1 MRLTYSEQ
9 SKRSSQVRRWS
20 VFLLA
25 AVALLSSGAR
35 AFEPVAE
42 DGVAPAAGLEAGVI
56 VSAIP
61 APAAVT
67 QLLQP
72 AAGAPKL
79 RASVPVKKVKVAKA
93 RPLPKSLLSRSERQ
107 QLALRTSSGK
117 LSAVSVRKFF
127 DDEDQS
133 SGLDELVLHRSFA
146 RPRVHNG
153 PQVEDDDEAVLA
165 ELPATVRLRLFMA
178 RMKAVEVQAL
188 AAAGD
193 RPDGAEMTDEVKL
206 RLFLARSRALEA
218 HRRLHA

>member
-1 MRLTYSEQ
+1 
-9 SKRSSQVRRWS
+9 VRRWS
-20 VFLLA
+20 FFLLA

-42 DGVAPAAGLEAGVI
+42 DGVAPVAGLESGVV

-79 RASVPVKKVKVAKA
+79 RASVPVKKAKVAKA
-93 RPLPKSLLSRSERQ
+93 QPLPKSLLSRSERQ

-117 LSAVSVRKFF
+117 VSAVTVRKFF

-146 RPRVHNG
+146 RPRVHNETQFG
-153 PQVEDDDEAVLA
+153 NDDEAALA
-165 ELPATVRLRLFMA
+165 ELPASVKLRLLVA
-178 RMKAVEVQAL
+178 RMKAVEAQAL
-188 AAAGD
+188 AAAGE
-193 RPDGAEMTDEVKL
+193 RPDGPEMTEEVKL
-206 RLFLARSRALEA
+206 RLFIARSKALEA

>member
-42 DGVAPAAGLEAGVI
+42 DGAAPEAGVV

-72 AAGAPKL
+72 AGGAPKL
-79 RASVPVKKVKVAKA
+79 RASVPAKKVKVAKA
-93 RPLPKSLLSRSERQ
+93 APAAKSLLSRSERQ
-107 QLALRTSSGK
+107 QLALRASSGK
-117 LSAVSVRKFF
+117 ISAVNVRKFF
-127 DDEDQS
+127 DDEDQG

-146 RPRVHNG
+146 RPRVHDE
-153 PQVEDDDEAVLA
+153 PQRDDDDEALA
-165 ELPATVRLRLFMA
+165 ELPATVKLRLLMA
-178 RMKAVEVQAL
+178 RMKAVEAQAL

-193 RPDGAEMTDEVKL
+193 RPDGAEMTEEVKL

-218 HRRLHA
+218 HRRLHG

>member
-1 MRLTYSEQ
+1 M
-9 SKRSSQVRRWS
+9 RRWS
-20 VFLLA
+20 FLILA

-42 DGVAPAAGLEAGVI
+42 DGVSPGAGLEAGVV

-61 APAAVT
+61 APAAVI

-79 RASVPVKKVKVAKA
+79 RASVPVKKIKVAKA
-93 RPLPKSLLSRSERQ
+93 RPIPKSLLSRSERQ

-117 LSAVSVRKFF
+117 LSAVNVRKFF

-146 RPRVHNG
+146 RPRLPSG
-153 PQVEDDDEAVLA
+153 PQNEDDDAALA
-165 ELPATVRLRLFMA
+165 ELPATVKLRLLMA
-178 RMKAVEVQAL
+178 RMKAVEAQAL

-193 RPDGAEMTDEVKL
+193 RPDGQEMTDEVKV
-206 RLFLARSRALEA
+206 RLLLARNRALEA

>member
-1 MRLTYSEQ
+1 M
-9 SKRSSQVRRWS
+9 RRWS
-20 VFLLA
+20 FFLLA
-25 AVALLSSGAR
+25 AAALLSSGAR

-42 DGVAPAAGLEAGVI
+42 DGVVPGAGLEAGVV

-93 RPLPKSLLSRSERQ
+93 RPVPKSLLSRSERQ
-107 QLALRTSSGK
+107 QLALRTSSGT
-117 LSAVSVRKFF
+117 LSAVTVRKFF

-146 RPRVHNG
+146 RPRIQSE
-153 PQVEDDDEAVLA
+153 PQFEDDAEAALA
-165 ELPATVRLRLFMA
+165 ELPAAVKLRLFMA
-178 RMKAVEVQAL
+178 RMKAVEAQAL
-188 AAAGD
+188 AAAGNC
-193 RPDGAEMTDEVKL
+193 PDGAEMTESVKL
-206 RLFLARSRALEA
+206 RLFVARTRALEA